1 MVSGHRAATLGLGYL
16 CHGGFAALAP
26 FARARKAGIMTWDI
40 ALVFI
45 LLVLTLTCFIWEKFP
60 PDLTALTLFVV
71 LVGTQLLPSAKA
83 FSVFANPAPLTVG
96 AMFVL
101 SAALV
106 KCGAIDRLS
115 ALIESS
121 AKLPYS
127 VVILIVVVIVATTSA
142 FINNTPVVV
151 VFLPVILNLA
161 RKMNRAPSKLLIP
174 LSYAAV
180 LGGTCTLV
188 GTSTNLVVN
197 GIITTKGQAAFSMF
211 ELAWLGVPAT
221 ILGGIYLAI
230 FGNRLLP
237 VREML
242 TSILSDEER
251 REYITEAYVQPT
263 SKVIGKNLQE
273 AGFTLQRGVR
283 VIEIVRDGIALY
295 LDPKGISLRA
305 GDRLILACRP
315 KGIANTRQLEG
326 VNLVAELNLDV
337 EQIAAHEGSLVEAV
351 VTPHSGLLG
360 HTVREVNFRQRYRM
374 VVLALHR
381 KGKNVREQIEN
392 LPIET
397 GDVLLMMGTDQAI
410 DALRNNDDF
419 IFFDRARVPTK
430 PQNGKILFVA
440 GVIAAVITAAS
451 LNWVPI
457 EIGALAGCVVI
468 CLSRC
473 IKTSEA
479 YASIEWNILFLIYGM
494 LAMGMAMEHTGAAG
508 WIAGIIVDGVQGLVP
523 AAHKGIIMLACLYLI
538 TSILTEILSNNAI
551 AALMAPI
558 AVGIGIKLEMDP
570 RPFIIAV
577 TFAASAAFATPIGYQ
592 TNTYVYGI
600 GGYRFSDFLKIGLPL
615 NGLCFVIAMVV
626 IPRVWPF

>member
-1 MVSGHRAATLGLGYL
+1 MLP
-16 CHGGFAALAP
+16 C
-26 FARARKAGIMTWDI
+26 MTWDI
-40 ALVFI
+40 ALIFI
-45 LLVLTLTCFIWEKFP
+45 LLVLTLACFMWEKFP
-60 PDLTALTLFVV
+60 PDLTALTLFLI
-71 LVGTQLLPSAKA
+71 LVGTQLIPSAMA
-83 FSVFANPAPLTVG
+83 FSVFSNPAPLTVG

-106 KCGAIDRLS
+106 KCGAVDRIS
-115 ALIESS
+115 ALIESTS
-121 AKLPYS
+121 KLPYS
-127 VVILIVVVIVATTSA
+127 VVILLMVVMVATLSA

-180 LGGTCTLV
+180 LGGTCTLI

-197 GIITTKGQAAFSMF
+197 GIITAKGLPAFSMF
-211 ELAWLGVPAT
+211 ELGWLGVPVT

-251 REYITEAYVQPT
+251 REYITEAYVQEGSP
-263 SKVIGKNLQE
+263 VLGKTLAA
-273 AGFTLQRGVR
+273 AGLTQKRGVR
-283 VIEIVRDGIALY
+283 VIEIVRDGIALI
-295 LDPKGISLRA
+295 LNAEAVQLKA
-305 GDRLILACRP
+305 GDRLILSCRP
-315 KGIANTRQLEG
+315 TGIANTRRLQG
-326 VNLVAELNLDV
+326 VNLVSELNLGI

-351 VTPHSGLLG
+351 VTPHSALLA
-360 HTVREVNFRQRYRM
+360 HTVSEVNFRQRYRM
-374 VVLALHR
+374 VVVALHR
-381 KGKNVREQIEN
+381 KGKNVREQIES
-392 LPIET
+392 LPIEA

-419 IFFDRARVPTK
+419 LFFDRARVPTK
-430 PQNGKILFVA
+430 QQTGKMLLVA
-440 GVIAAVITAAS
+440 GVIAAVVTAAA
-451 LNWVPI
+451 LEWVPI
-457 EIGALAGCVVI
+457 EIGALTGCVIV

-473 IKTSEA
+473 LKTTEA
-479 YASIEWNILFLIYGM
+479 YAAIDWNILFLIYGM

-508 WIAGIIVDGVQGLVP
+508 WIAGHIVNGVQYLVP
-523 AAHKGIIMLACLYLI
+523 TAHKGIVMLACLYLV
-538 TSILTEILSNNAI
+538 TTVLTEILSNNAI

-558 AVGIGIKLEMDP
+558 AIGVAIKLGMDP

-592 TNTYVYGI
+592 TNTYVYGV
-600 GGYRFSDFLKIGLPL
+600 GGYRFSDFLKIGVPL
-615 NGLCFVIAMVV
+615 NILCFIVAMVV
-626 IPRVWPF
+626 IPQVWPF